1 VSAMT
6 WSHWLIGALWLVLIA
21 YWAIAAIGAKRNVG
35 AAMSWKEGGLRLAIL
50 LIVLLALGSPRLRHA
65 TASVQAAADVSPLM
79 RVGGVALCALGIALA
94 IFARH
99 RLGRNWGMPMSRKQ
113 DPELVTTGPYA
124 VLRHPVY
131 AGLLLAMLG
140 AAMGAS
146 VFWLL
151 PLLLFGAYFIY
162 SARQEE
168 KLMLAQFPAQYP
180 AYMRRTRML
189 VPFLL

>member
-1 VSAMT
+1 MT

-35 AAMSWKEGGLRLAIL
+35 GPISWKEGGLRLAIL

-65 TASVQAAADVSPLM
+65 AASVQAAADVSPLM

-94 IFARH
+94 ILARH

-140 AAMGAS
+140 SAMGAS

-168 KLMLAQFPAQYP
+168 KLMPAQFPAQYP
-180 AYMRRTRML
+180 AYMRRTRMR